1 MPKGWSREADLEL
14 DLFITSTDDDFET
27 WGQCLQDGTDGSN
40 LRRHMLMQGWNVE
53 VQDKPCVAVKDF
65 EVKDQEL
72 IEMVR
77 DQEVSRHDTD
87 KASFLSSSRDSANST
102 GATCKHI
109 E

>member
-1 MPKGWSREADLEL
+1 MLARWNRRQQLEETHADE
-14 DLFITSTDDDFET
+14 
-27 WGQCLQDGTDGSN
+27 
-40 LRRHMLMQGWNVE
+40 GWNVE

-77 DQEVSRHDTD
+77 DQEVLRHDTD